1 MSPENLP
8 ERFGSTNSRGGSGA
22 ASRNSCE
29 MKTLSRMRLM
39 GTVAFLSLFNLPS
52 RASLVLALPLAQIPP
67 ELKTA
72 FQSGLGIIFLVGFI
86 WGVINI
92 WGGAEKLKRG
102 DAEGKMGLVSG
113 IIIAGA
119 AMIMGALFTIFG
131 LGDGVLEPLF

>member
-1 MSPENLP
+1 MNDSNFWIRLI
-8 ERFGSTNSRGGSGA
+8 GVAVSLKIA
-22 ASRNSCE
+22 A
-29 MKTLSRMRLM
+29 TP
-39 GTVAFLSLFNLPS
+39 A
-52 RASLVLALPLAQIPP
+52 LADIGVTLPLAQIPP
-67 ELKTA
+67 ELKTG

-119 AMIMGALFTIFG
+119 AVIMGALFTIFG
-131 LGDGVLEPLF
+131 MGEGVLTPQF

>member
-1 MSPENLP
+1 MKDSPDRIRL
-8 ERFGSTNSRGGSGA
+8 FGAVLLLFLTPSAPVRAGV
-22 ASRNSCE
+22 AS
-29 MKTLSRMRLM
+29 
-39 GTVAFLSLFNLPS
+39 P
-52 RASLVLALPLAQIPP
+52 LPLAQIPP

-131 LGDGVLEPLF
+131 LGEGVLEPLF